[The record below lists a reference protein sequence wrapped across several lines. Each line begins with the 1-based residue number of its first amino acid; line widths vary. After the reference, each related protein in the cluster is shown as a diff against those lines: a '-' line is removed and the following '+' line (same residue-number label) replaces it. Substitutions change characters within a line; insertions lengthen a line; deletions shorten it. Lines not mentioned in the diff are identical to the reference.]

1 MPKCPI
7 SSVLVALR
15 PVAGAG
21 RRVIN
26 EVTADIAQNSQPH
39 TADGGQ

>member
-7 SSVLVALR
+7 SGALVALR
-15 PVAGAG
+15 PVAGVG

-26 EVTADIAQNSQPH
+26 EAIGDIAQDSQPH
-39 TADGGQ
+39 TAHGGQ